1 MNEYPFCIN
10 RIYKNAKAGRASAQP
25 VDRLYSVGYVQTVV
39 CAQRFVIQHVG
50 HAARNRGALYV
61 AVRGMYAIFRQAVSL
76 AIAVVNAVAV
86 PLLPNIMPSADV
98 RYISGIAMLI
108 ADRAAV

>member
-1 MNEYPFCIN
+1 
-10 RIYKNAKAGRASAQP
+10 
-25 VDRLYSVGYVQTVV
+25 
-39 CAQRFVIQHVG
+39 
-50 HAARNRGALYV
+50 
-61 AVRGMYAIFRQAVSL
+61 MYAIFRQAVSL